1 MAINVSFNGATIY
14 KPGSYSKFNIDRGG
28 AYPLGP
34 TGVIGIF
41 GEADRGT
48 PGDEEIDF
56 SPTEF
61 RLLQEL
67 MRNKGRVLTK
77 SNLLRDVWEIDF
89 ETETSVLDTYI
100 SYLRKKLNRDDHE
113 FIRTVRG
120 VGYQIVEPS

>member
-1 MAINVSFNGATIY
+1 MLFRSEDQHKVFY
-14 KPGSYSKFNIDRGG
+14 Q
-28 AYPLGP
+28 
-34 TGVIGIF
+34 
-41 GEADRGT
+41 E
-48 PGDEEIDF
+48 EEIDF